1 MKAFQR
7 SAFLYR
13 SASALRGAHAFGA
26 SATIFF
32 QASIP
37 LSTDCL
43 AASLAAFALLVSSEG
58 RSSGTPLP
66 LVPGPL
72 RSSSSSVALALA
84 LLGLVIHCAPPDS
97 DPYRL
102 LLAHLLG

>member
-1 MKAFQR
+1 MKLFQR

-43 AASLAAFALLVSSEG
+43 AASFAAFALLVSSDG

-66 LVPGPL
+66 LDAEA
-72 RSSSSSVALALA
+72 SSLFFRFPWPWPWPCL
-84 LLGLVIHCAPPDS
+84 DW
-97 DPYRL
+97 
-102 LLAHLLG
+102 